1 MTSKKKLLYGLLAV
15 LVTIG
20 FWLGGYLH
28 FVNSDEWIL
37 AKKAISASEI
47 VTSDVGQVSE
57 VTVSP
62 LGFSYRFSG
71 EWGQAKL
78 RLLVRGDRGEA
89 KYSAELEKTHDNWTL
104 VRVEKKK

>member
-1 MTSKKKLLYGLLAV
+1 MTV
-15 LVTIG
+15 G
-20 FWLGGYLH
+20 FWLGGYLY

-37 AKKAISASEI
+37 AKKAISASKI

-89 KYSAELEKTHDNWTL
+89 KYSAELEKTNDNWTL
-104 VRVEKKK
+104 RRVEKKK